1 MFKKFSDS
9 ILIEEARKQ
18 SKGKIVWQ
26 EVLIFL
32 AVFGITTLAS
42 SFILAIP
49 MGIDLVKKLLSQ
61 GGSFAQYSEM
71 LKAFRFSE
79 KYILISL
86 FATIVTTIGAIIC
99 CTKIEKRTLTTMG
112 FVRKNAVKDYLIG
125 FAVGIGMFAAAL
137 LLCVISGMV
146 TVSFSGGSI
155 GMILLFLLGYLI
167 QGMSEEVLLRGYF
180 MVSLARSNSIGWAVM
195 MSSVMFA
202 LLHIFNDGISVMA
215 IVNITLFGLM
225 MALYMLKQGSIWGVC
240 AIHSAWNFVQGNVFG
255 VQVSGMPLTES
266 LFVSELT
273 GSKWITGGDFGLEGG
288 LTVTIVLLAGIVVIM
303 LRKRK
308 SA

>member
-1 MFKKFSDS
+1 
-9 ILIEEARKQ
+9 
-18 SKGKIVWQ
+18 
-26 EVLIFL
+26 
-32 AVFGITTLAS
+32 
-42 SFILAIP
+42 
-49 MGIDLVKKLLSQ
+49 
-61 GGSFAQYSEM
+61 
-71 LKAFRFSE
+71 
-79 KYILISL
+79 
-86 FATIVTTIGAIIC
+86 
-99 CTKIEKRTLTTMG
+99 
-112 FVRKNAVKDYLIG
+112 
-125 FAVGIGMFAAAL
+125 
-137 LLCVISGMV
+137 
-146 TVSFSGGSI
+146 
-155 GMILLFLLGYLI
+155 
-167 QGMSEEVLLRGYF
+167 
-180 MVSLARSNSIGWAVM
+180 M